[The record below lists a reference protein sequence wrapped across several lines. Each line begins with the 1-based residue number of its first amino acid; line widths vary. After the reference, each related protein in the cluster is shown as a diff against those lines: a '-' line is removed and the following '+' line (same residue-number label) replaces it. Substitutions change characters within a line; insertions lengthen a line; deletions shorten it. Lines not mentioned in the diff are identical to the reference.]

1 MKYQT
6 TVLLTSMYR
15 WWVLPVH
22 VETVQ
27 VHLSA
32 NRHEVPDHRVVDLH
46 VQMVGV
52 AAQSA
57 VDGVHDV
64 TFLEVS
70 IRPVFRALP
79 VWCVCGDVVLEIP
92 ALILIHDSHEQQ
104 KLVIHV
110 LSPAAVVK
118 CSSSADN
125 DGS

>member
-32 NRHEVPDHRVVDLH
+32 DRHEVPDHSVVDLH

-52 AAQSA
+52 AAQST

-70 IRPVFRALP
+70 IRTVVRALP
-79 VWCVCGDVVLEIP
+79 VWRVCGDVVLEMP
-92 ALILIHDSHEQQ
+92 ALILVHHCHQQQ
-104 KLVIHV
+104 KLVVLV

-118 CSSSADN
+118 CS
-125 DGS
+125 